1 MPDRVSVASS
11 EFIRNVGYWQNEAL
25 RRPVGITHH
34 GRERLVL
41 ATPEEFDTRQSTGDD
56 QADLTHALFDVE
68 TLLDNLEDAYV
79 ALSGA
84 LRVTR
89 SNAAAEALIGRS
101 RDLLL
106 GDGLGGVF
114 PQPFAA
120 ILQEKL
126 HRVLRARKPDAFSAT
141 LNESAF
147 AIRAFPL
154 SDGVG
159 VLFGNRTE
167 QHDQRV
173 ALGVGNAACEA
184 ANRHTHAAGVK
195 LDVFGRI
202 KAIHDSACVWL
213 SLDHE
218 EIEGR
223 RLLDL
228 LRADQRHAVS
238 VVLDRVML
246 GGAPEEIEVVL
257 VGRDRCE
264 VAGLLTMASI
274 QTDFV
279 THGAMA
285 LLVRSGE
292 AAAERAPMRA
302 SA

>member
-41 ATPEEFDTRQSTGDD
+41 ATPEEYDTRQGSGDD
-56 QADLTHALFDVE
+56 EPTLAHALFDVE

-79 ALSGA
+79 ALSSA
-84 LRVTR
+84 LRITR

-106 GDGLGGVF
+106 GDGVGGVF

-126 HRVLRARKPDAFSAT
+126 HRVMRARKPDAFSAT

-147 AIRAFPL
+147 SISAFPL
-154 SDGVG
+154 SEGVG

-173 ALGVGNAACEA
+173 ALSVANAACDA
-184 ANRHTHAAGVK
+184 ANRHTHAAGVR

-202 KAIHDSACVWL
+202 KSIHNSACVWL
-213 SLDHE
+213 GLE
-218 EIEGR
+218 RAEIEER
-223 RLLDL
+223 RLVDL
-228 LRADQRHAVS
+228 LRADQRHTVS
-238 VVLDRVML
+238 VALDRVML
-246 GGAPEEIEVVL
+246 GGAPEEIDVVL
-257 VGRDRCE
+257 LGRDRRE
-264 VAGLLTMASI
+264 VAGVLTLASI

-285 LLVRSGE
+285 LLVRAGE
-292 AAAERAPMRA
+292 ASAERAPMRA